1 MANKNKAKGTK
12 AETAVVK
19 FLKEYGI
26 SAERKVLKGNKDE
39 GDVRAV
45 IDGIEY
51 LFEVKSGKQTANPNR
66 TQLTEWMRQTV
77 VEADNAGIDPC
88 NSFLVVVRFN
98 RQLKDADVYKAYW
111 DYSSGQEVIGWIH
124 MYLDRFADGG
134 YNEL

>member
-1 MANKNKAKGTK
+1 MANRNKAKGTK

-19 FLKEYGI
+19 FLKQHGV

-45 IDGIEY
+45 IDGVEY
-51 LFEVKSGKQTANPNR
+51 LFEIKAGKQTANPNR
-66 TQLTEWMRQTV
+66 TQLTEWIRQST
-77 VEADNAGIDPC
+77 VEAANAGIDPC
-88 NSFLVVVRFN
+88 NAFLIVVRFN
-98 RQLKDADVYKAYW
+98 RQLKDADVYRAYW
-111 DYSSGQEVIGWIH
+111 DYSSGQEIVGWMH